1 MVIAQR
7 LHKGS
12 MSNAQRSFMNAFLV
26 YFQQSG
32 SKYLGG
38 IWENVYCRRYY
49 SQESDCYGE
58 DVNIF
63 IKTKKY
69 ELILYL
75 ACVFLS
81 KYYWRPLVCFL
92 MSACIEEKVH

>member
-81 KYYWRPLVCFL
+81 KY
-92 MSACIEEKVH
+92 